1 MRLNCLMTRHRT
13 ECLKSSLRQHF
24 FGLREICFLGF
35 GGTIVAFDNI
45 SGCFYSVKSAITVFT
60 LANNLRHWYF
70 VSWLNTDGYFTSHF
84 LTFGP
89 SSRQTPVMLQCFW
102 CAELTSKSFIT
113 LNPTSPDT
121 VGLELLPLDIDLE
134 EDIPL
139 VMVIFLVAF
148 SVRCLFITFLPED
161 KLSKKKDVLHKFA
174 FLLHN
179 LCCFSLSLLFS
190 FAPMPTM
197 PKITANWMTQRR
209 IWKKTKSCLL
219 VTFCASFLNAWFFLQ
234 RKPCREVAIAADSQN
249 RFGCRPDFSIDSS
262 EFECFCKYWVKL
274 SDLILLE
281 RK

>member
-60 LANNLRHWYF
+60 LANNLKHWYF

-89 SSRQTPVMLQCFW
+89 ISRQTPVMLQCFW

-139 VMVIFLVAF
+139 VMVIFLAAF
-148 SVRCLFITFLPED
+148 SVRCLFITFCQ
-161 KLSKKKDVLHKFA
+161 KTSCQKKKDVLHKFA

-197 PKITANWMTQRR
+197 PKITRQTEWRKEGSERR
-209 IWKKTKSCLL
+209 
-219 VTFCASFLNAWFFLQ
+219 
-234 RKPCREVAIAADSQN
+234 QN
-249 RFGCRPDFSIDSS
+249 PV
-262 EFECFCKYWVKL
+262 Y
-274 SDLILLE
+274 
-281 RK
+281 

>member
-24 FGLREICFLGF
+24 SGLREICFLGF

-45 SGCFYSVKSAITVFT
+45 SGCFYSVNSAITVFT
-60 LANNLRHWYF
+60 LANNLKHWYF

-84 LTFGP
+84 LTFRP

-121 VGLELLPLDIDLE
+121 VGLELPPLDVDLE

-148 SVRCLFITFLPED
+148 SVRCLFITFCQ
-161 KLSKKKDVLHKFA
+161 KTSCQKKKKMSYINLHFYYITFA
-174 FLLHN
+174 
-179 LCCFSLSLLFS
+179 
-190 FAPMPTM
+190 
-197 PKITANWMTQRR
+197 
-209 IWKKTKSCLL
+209 
-219 VTFCASFLNAWFFLQ
+219 ASPF
-234 RKPCREVAIAADSQN
+234 PC
-249 RFGCRPDFSIDSS
+249 
-262 EFECFCKYWVKL
+262 
-274 SDLILLE
+274 
-281 RK
+281 